1 MWRVI
6 SFSLLGNVG
15 AIVGTAML
23 IGMLL
28 ARAALAVAR
37 REICVE
43 GH

>member
-15 AIVGTAML
+15 AIVGL

-28 ARAALAVAR
+28 ARTDLAVAR